1 MAIPQYQ
8 VCPKCGSDYEPPFIC
23 DVCYNKLYSKAVL
36 EDTAKRV
43 EDLREK
49 LRADK
54 EAEKRDL
61 NKKKKKLKNSK
72 TPAEKN
78 FES

>member
-1 MAIPQYQ
+1 MAIRQYQ
-8 VCPKCGSDYEPPFIC
+8 VCPECGSDYEPPFIC
-23 DVCYNKLYSKAVL
+23 DVCYNKLY

-43 EDLREK
+43 EK

-61 NKKKKKLKNSK
+61 KKKAKKVAKKSVAGK
-72 TPAEKN
+72 I
-78 FES
+78 S